1 MAAEVQRMREQL
13 ELLQAELLCNNAR
26 GRCLEDTDV
35 ISFCHIFLMLLV
47 VNLKIGQRLQVCFHG
62 HIFVKGH
69 LFQGFWGHIVLPYKS
84 IFSKK
89 SMEDSQFY

>member
-69 LFQGFWGHIVLPYKS
+69 LFEVSFPRKVWRIPNFTSAVS
-84 IFSKK
+84 A
-89 SMEDSQFY
+89 